1 MQNILLKA
9 RQVRPVQGSLP
20 HHGKPINETVILD
33 HWDNVMR
40 PTAGIK
46 TKALRPSAVLSKL
59 RAYRQQKRLHF
70 DSARPAPTNPRCSCR
85 GGSNDLAKCRECLK
99 RRKQTTPPS
108 RFIDVVRQKVLGE
121 QLSGHVVF
129 PTLPLFAI
137 RGRTALR
144 IAPSPTVRRY
154 GPTLNDRV
162 SQRNLAFAGR
172 APACKPCS
180 DCV

>member
-46 TKALRPSAVLSKL
+46 TKAIGHRPCLASWEPTGSRSACTSPSAG
-59 RAYRQQKRLHF
+59 
-70 DSARPAPTNPRCSCR
+70 PAASNPRCSCWS
-85 GGSNDLAKCRECLK
+85 GSNDLAKGRESL
-99 RRKQTTPPS
+99 RLRTGTTPFS
-108 RFIDVVRQKVLGE
+108 RCLDAVRQKVLGE

-137 RGRTALR
+137 RGRAALR

-154 GPTLNDRV
+154 GPILNNRV

-180 DCV
+180 DCM